1 MFNCNFKLIK
11 LIDPFAINA
20 CFYMQIK
27 MTNVICNTEEFG
39 ISNMCAKL
47 CTNRTKELS
56 TPDNLIASVQQY

>member
-1 MFNCNFKLIK
+1 
-11 LIDPFAINA
+11 
-20 CFYMQIK
+20 MQIK